1 MAKEMDK
8 ALEEAD
14 PVINDKLRLLVQKKE
29 FETVEKVDEFLQSE
43 RYRLVGGQ
51 YTGGM

>member
-1 MAKEMDK
+1 MRK
-8 ALEEAD
+8 ALKKAE
-14 PVINDKLRLLVQKKE
+14 PVIDDKLRLLSQNKE
-29 FETVEKVDEFLQSE
+29 FATVEKVDEFLQSE